1 MHETLVLGMCILP
14 MFAVFIAMKMAV
26 LMLASEQEV
35 EHVHDESL
43 KEHVYLEGVY
53 DDVDAEDEGY

>member
-1 MHETLVLGMCILP
+1 ML
-14 MFAVFIAMKMAV
+14 AVFIAMKMAV

-43 KEHVYLEGVY
+43 KEHVYLEGAY
-53 DDVDAEDEGY
+53 DDADEEDEWD

>member
-14 MFAVFIAMKMAV
+14 MLAVFIAMKMAV

-53 DDVDAEDEGY
+53 DDVDEEDESY

>member
-26 LMLASEQEV
+26 LMLASEKEV

-43 KEHVYLEGVY
+43 KTHVYLEGVY
-53 DDVDAEDEGY
+53 DDVDAEDESY